1 MAVELI
7 DVKAV
12 ATLARLEFS
21 SAEQVRLSAELQQIL
36 KYMEKLNELDTEQ
49 VEPTA
54 HVVPPSRSP
63 RADEAEVFA
72 GRDWLLRM
80 APQSADGYFKV
91 PRIIE

>member
-1 MAVELI
+1 MAVELV

-21 SAEQVRLSAELQQIL
+21 SAEEVRLSTELRQIL

-54 HVVPPSRSP
+54 HVAPPSRSP
-63 RADEAEVFA
+63 RADEAELFA
-72 GRDWLLRM
+72 GRDLLLKL
-80 APQSADGYFKV
+80 APQPADEYFKV